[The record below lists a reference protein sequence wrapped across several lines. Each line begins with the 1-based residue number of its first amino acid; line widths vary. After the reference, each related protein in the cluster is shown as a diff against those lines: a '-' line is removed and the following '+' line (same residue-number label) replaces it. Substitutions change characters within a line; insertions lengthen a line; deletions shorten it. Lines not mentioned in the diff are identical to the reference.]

1 MPSVYP
7 IENESQ
13 LLNSLKKSQILI
25 SQTAN
30 SKTTNKIKIIT
41 NGLINNGQGNARQ
54 RALSLPRS
62 LDSNT
67 PNTFTIDSLQNG
79 NKKRKQLKNNLDSSN
94 STNETPRQKKDK
106 TDDNSTNEEATSD
119 DSYTN
124 QLG

>member
-1 MPSVYP
+1 MNPSQSR
-7 IENESQ
+7 N
-13 LLNSLKKSQILI
+13 SQILI